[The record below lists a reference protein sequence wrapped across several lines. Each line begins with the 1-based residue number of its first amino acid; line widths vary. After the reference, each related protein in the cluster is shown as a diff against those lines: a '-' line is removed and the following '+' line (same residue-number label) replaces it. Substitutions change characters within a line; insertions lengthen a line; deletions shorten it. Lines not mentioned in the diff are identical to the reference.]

1 MKKFW
6 KKNIEEGQTD
16 AGAEDQTTAEP
27 EAVAETVETPTMSG
41 QTQSTEASPATPNV
55 IDLSLVFSKIWARR
69 RLFAIVLPI
78 VFVLSCIH
86 ILNVPRYYTTGCSL
100 APEVDNPASGG
111 GLSSIAASFGF
122 DLSEMQTTDAITPL
136 LYPELMDDN
145 RFIVELFK
153 IQITTADE
161 ELHCDYLTYLQKH
174 QEKSWNES
182 MMLWI
187 QKNITGAPKPSG
199 KTVKSATGED
209 PYILNRKQD
218 AIVNQIRHDIDI
230 SVDKKTGVISISAT
244 AQDPLVCKTLA
255 DSVTRHL
262 QDFITYYRT
271 SKAQKDVDYYKHL
284 RDEALRSYETV
295 RRQYAAMSDANTD
308 LVLESA
314 KSELEDMEND
324 MQLKYNQYT
333 TYQTQYQASIAKLRE
348 KTPAFTTLKGANVPV
363 KPAGPKRMIF
373 VVGMLIFA
381 FFSISAWGIARFALV
396 KNS

>member
-6 KKNIEEGQTD
+6 KKNAEEAQTAPETEEQDTIEGSTD
-16 AGAEDQTTAEP
+16 AQDTQAKASTP
-27 EAVAETVETPTMSG
+27 EA
-41 QTQSTEASPATPNV
+41 EASQATPNV

-69 RLFAIVLPI
+69 RLFVIVLPI

-145 RFIVELFK
+145 RFIVDLFK
-153 IQITTADE
+153 IQVTTADE
-161 ELHCDYLTYLQKH
+161 SLHCDYLTYLTKH

-182 MMLWI
+182 MMQWI
-187 QKNITGAPKPSG
+187 HKNITGEPKPSG
-199 KTVKSATGED
+199 KTVKNATGED
-209 PYILNRKQD
+209 PYILNRRQD
-218 AIVNQIRHDIDI
+218 AIVNQIRHDVDI

-333 TYQTQYQASIAKLRE
+333 TYDTQLQASIAKLRE
-348 KTPAFTTLKGANVPV
+348 KTPAFTTLKGASVPI

-373 VVGMLIFA
+373 VFCMCLLATVCLSFYA
-381 FFSISAWGIARFALV
+381 YFRPTA
-396 KNS
+396 KE